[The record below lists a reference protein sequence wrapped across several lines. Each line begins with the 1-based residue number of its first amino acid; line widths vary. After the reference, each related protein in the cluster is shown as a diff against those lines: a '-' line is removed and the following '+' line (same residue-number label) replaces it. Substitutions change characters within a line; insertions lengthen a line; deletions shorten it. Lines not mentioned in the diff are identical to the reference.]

1 MTTGSEASAAP
12 AACYSCIA
20 NDIARLGLTD
30 GQVVAAA
37 TVSNDGIRRELKGLR
52 VVTYDIPEGCVAT
65 YYPEANVLI
74 PLWHHAERSKVPAA
88 KSVPVRIYSV
98 S

>member
-1 MTTGSEASAAP
+1 M
-12 AACYSCIA
+12 
-20 NDIARLGLTD
+20 
-30 GQVVAAA
+30 
-37 TVSNDGIRRELKGLR
+37 SNDGIRRELKGLR
-52 VVTYDIPEGCVAT
+52 LVTYDIPEGCVAT

-74 PLWHHAERSKVPAA
+74 PLWHHAERSKVRAG